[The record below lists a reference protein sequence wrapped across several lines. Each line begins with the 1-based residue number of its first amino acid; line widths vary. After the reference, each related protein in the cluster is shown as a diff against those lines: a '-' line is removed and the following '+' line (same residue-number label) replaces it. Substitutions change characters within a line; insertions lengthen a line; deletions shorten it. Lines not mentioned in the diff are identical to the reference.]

1 MAGMLKPLRCIR
13 RFCSAAMSEREGRER
28 RRRAEKPASPLYP
41 PSHRLGLTACAK
53 AAASPEVVAP
63 RYASHHREGHGGE
76 ESAPARSAR
85 SRSRR
90 DKGHGHR
97 GEGDGHRRRRKKAT
111 PAPEPAGK
119 SEPVDKRAAKFSS
132 SSGPGS
138 GDSSEEDVAAEPA
151 SALAVPNVPPSALAM
166 GTRPAAPVPAWLQSR
181 VQDLTRKASV
191 FARALTRAQQALR
204 TSARIAREAAQSF
217 ESELENFQIASREI
231 EKEFQG
237 KH

>member
-1 MAGMLKPLRCIR
+1 MLKSQRRLCILRRTDWALPRVRKLQQVLKLWLLATPVIT
-13 RFCSAAMSEREGRER
+13 ERVMVV
-28 RRRAEKPASPLYP
+28 KSL
-41 PSHRLGLTACAK
+41 RLLVQHEA
-53 AAASPEVVAP
+53 VADVTKDM
-63 RYASHHREGHGGE
+63 GT
-76 ESAPARSAR
+76 
-85 SRSRR
+85 
-90 DKGHGHR
+90 R

-119 SEPVDKRAAKFSS
+119 SEPVDKRAAKSSS